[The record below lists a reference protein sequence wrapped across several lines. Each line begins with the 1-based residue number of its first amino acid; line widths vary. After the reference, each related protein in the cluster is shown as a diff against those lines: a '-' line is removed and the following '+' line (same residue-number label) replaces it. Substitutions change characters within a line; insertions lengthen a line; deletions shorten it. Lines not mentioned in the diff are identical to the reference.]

1 MLHLD
6 TAKEMPRYFI
16 FWNEALWADCPFPVA
31 NRLRRALGNSKIP
44 RKA

>member
-16 FWNEALWADCPFPVA
+16 FWNEALWGDCPFPA
-31 NRLRRALGNSKIP
+31 TYHSPRRTLT
-44 RKA
+44 